1 MIELTILGEPQR
13 KQRPRFNRNT
23 GVAYTPSQTLNYENL
38 IKHEY
43 MAKYDEMTFNENDYI
58 HADITA
64 YFSMPKADFGKK
76 GLSKKGKDKEAHNY
90 ECNTRADLDNIAKV
104 CLDSLNGVAYPD
116 DRQITELDLHKKWA
130 KEPKVVI
137 KLWCDYE
144 W

>member
-13 KQRPRFNRNT
+13 KQRPMFNRNT
-23 GVAYTPSQTLNYENL
+23 GVAYTPKETLNYENL

-43 MAKYDEMTFNENDYI
+43 MAKYECMAFNENDYI

-64 YFSMPKADFGKK
+64 YFTMPKVDFAKK
-76 GLSKKGKDKEAHNY
+76 GLSKKGKEKEAHNY

-104 CLDSLNGVAYPD
+104 CLDSLNSVAYPD
-116 DRQITELDLHKKWA
+116 DRQITELDLRKKWA

-144 W
+144 G